1 MKILVIED
9 NRVTAA
15 LIQDTLSLQSHDIQL
30 AHTAAS
36 GLRMVETNSY
46 ELIILDL
53 ALPDQD
59 GLDVCRQLRSM
70 GVKSSILMLTGR
82 AGITEKIRGLDV
94 GADDYLTK
102 PFHAEE
108 LRARVRVFQ
117 RQFLPVRKNEL
128 QLGALRYDL
137 KGPTAYHGDRKIEL
151 TPRQLRLFE
160 FLMRHPNQLLSK
172 EKLVSYVWPDDRLPL
187 ENSVVAMIKQLR
199 HKIDRPFGTE
209 YLQTVHGMG
218 YRLSDKKA

>member
-1 MKILVIED
+1 MKILVVED
-9 NRVTAA
+9 NHATAA

-30 AHTAAS
+30 AHTAGA

-53 ALPDQD
+53 ALPDLD
-59 GLDVCRQLRSM
+59 GLEVCRQLRAM

-82 AGITEKIRGLDV
+82 GGVTEKIKGLDV

-102 PFHAEE
+102 PFHVEE

-117 RQFLPVRKNEL
+117 RQFLPVLKNVL

-137 KGPTAYHGDRKIEL
+137 AGPAAYHGDQKLEL

-218 YRLSDKKA
+218 YRLSDKR